1 MKINRRL
8 IVAVGFFLLMG
19 NNYASKTAVV
29 LKTESEKFSYIIGL
43 NMGQNFKAQ
52 GETLDPALVA
62 RGLTDAN
69 NGSKPLLNAQE
80 QQKVISNVQQKIQQ
94 KQQQNVALSADKNA
108 VAQAAFLA
116 KNKTKQGVITTASGL
131 QYEVIKPGS
140 GASPSATAT
149 VTVNYE
155 GKLLDGTVF
164 DSSYKRGQPAT
175 FAVNQVIPGWTEAL
189 QLMKPGAEY
198 MLYIPAD
205 LAYGK
210 NGIPGTIPPNSM
222 LIFKVE
228 LLSVK

>member
-1 MKINRRL
+1 MKVSYKL
-8 IVAVGFFLLMG
+8 IITTGIFLLMG
-19 NNYASKTAVV
+19 NLYATKAIPV
-29 LKTESEKFSYIIGL
+29 LKTETEKFSYIIGL

-62 RGLTDAN
+62 RGLADAN
-69 NGSKPLLNAQE
+69 SDSKPLLSAQE

-94 KQQQNVALSADKNA
+94 KQQKNIAVSADKNA
-108 VAQAAFLA
+108 EAQAAFLA
-116 KNKTKQGVITTASGL
+116 KNKTKQGIITTASGL
-131 QYEVIKPGS
+131 QYEVLKPGS
-140 GASPSATAT
+140 GASPTASAT

-198 MLYIPAD
+198 MLYIPAN

-228 LLSVK
+228 LISVK